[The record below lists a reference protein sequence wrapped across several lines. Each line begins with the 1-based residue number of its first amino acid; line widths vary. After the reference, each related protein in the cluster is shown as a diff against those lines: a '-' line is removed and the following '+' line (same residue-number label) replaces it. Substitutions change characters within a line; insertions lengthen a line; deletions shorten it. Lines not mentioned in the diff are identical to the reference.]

1 MHMCACCLIVI
12 EEDEEIEY
20 TLKDLIFLTNQ
31 FNLVNALRIFHIN
44 ALR

>member
-20 TLKDLIFLTNQ
+20 TLKDLCKWYFLTDQ
-31 FNLVNALRIFHIN
+31 FNLVNALRIYSI
-44 ALR
+44 